1 MLFKNNIALASAG
14 DPMAVAQLTDKL
26 RPRLTKMAAFY
37 ARSTGEDTDDL
48 LQEAYVGLLDALTK
62 VDLSIGDP
70 EQFLL
75 KHARWRLLDAAKRWR
90 RRRCEALD
98 DDRVDLQPTTDWD
111 TEVSELWVDDF
122 ARQLKPTQQAI
133 LRYLLIGMTWR
144 EAGEGLGFS
153 SANVAYHVKQM
164 QKTYIQWT
172 GERPTPTPSLKGRE
186 KNVDRTHDPIAP
198 IKSYDGG
205 PTLTYGPV
213 MVPASWRPIPKSW
226 GDRGVRV
233 AV

>member
-1 MLFKNNIALASAG
+1 MLFKTDIALASAG
-14 DPMAVAQLTDKL
+14 DPIAVANVTDNL

-37 ARSTGEDTDDL
+37 ARNTGEDTDDL
-48 LQEAYVGLLDALTK
+48 LQEAYVGLLEALAK

-111 TEVSELWVDDF
+111 AEVSELWVDDF
-122 ARQLKPTQQAI
+122 ANQLKPTQQAI
-133 LRYLLIGMTWR
+133 LRYLLVGMTWR
-144 EAGEGLGFS
+144 EAGDGLGCT
-153 SANVAYHVKQM
+153 SANVAYHVRQI
-164 QKTYIQWT
+164 QKTYEQWNS
-172 GERPTPTPSLKGRE
+172 EQP
-186 KNVDRTHDPIAP
+186 NVD
-198 IKSYDGG
+198 SG
-205 PTLTYGPV
+205 
-213 MVPASWRPIPKSW
+213 MPAQSGRHGTQSARP
-226 GDRGVRV
+226 RVVRV

>member
-1 MLFKNNIALASAG
+1 VLFKTDIALASAG
-14 DPMAVAQLTDKL
+14 DPIAVANVTDNL

-37 ARSTGEDTDDL
+37 ARNTGEDTDDL
-48 LQEAYVGLLDALTK
+48 LQEAYVGLLEALAK

-172 GERPTPTPSLKGRE
+172 GETPSTRTPAPNAGR
-186 KNVDRTHDPIAP
+186 KHDPIAP